1 MFLDFLFL
9 IYILMKR
16 SVYNFK
22 NFLLLEAIKNVNKV
36 IKDLNIDPQDSDLLK
51 IKDLLK
57 KNPNLIGTFLEFR
70 FKEGFPIENIIDRIQ
85 WVLKYPQNVKKLPKN
100 LVNYNSFEEL
110 EDDITHLNNDIK
122 INDFYKS
129 LYKQTR
135 ENIFRLSEEDKK
147 ELDLIVSQFM
157 SLSEEKRKEFTP
169 LKYFKMNNVS
179 TSEFTKALKEFV
191 ESGSLSFN
199 KESILEQLESC
210 ENYDILVN
218 KDNILLIRSNN
229 INTVRKMG
237 SNKWCIVYDTSN
249 YYADRYFGIDTFNT
263 QFILFNFNLPEYMSN
278 SQFGITLNKDGESI
292 DGGCQNKLNQS
303 VPFEDILEMTGL
315 SRSDF
320 KLDLERYNR
329 YKDYLGNLNK
339 YVEASDIDGLIRFI
353 NSNTEF
359 TYDLK
364 SVFRKLNKNE
374 IIIFQEILSKKNYT
388 NPIIELTME
397 YSNVLEQLF
406 TYYNFRGLFKFE
418 SNIDVITLEYITH
431 YCGIYSKDIFGST
444 TYSIKNDGNEYESFI
459 SDFENLKE
467 ILNKYNVFKPKLYNT
482 YKNNVIKNIRNEII
496 NKPNYFKD
504 FKDLMTA
511 LDKFVYSNVLGSD
524 AEDGNVIEYINDEI
538 STLFSYFKEDE
549 HFIKI
554 FKENISNF
562 DVKEILEDNDTYYH
576 TSSKTLFELFSSIDI
591 NDSDFNDN
599 NVIKYVFESNGVK
612 CDYMKSIKCVYDEEE
627 QAYCIMFGDWDKL
640 DDDYF
645 DFSGGYNMSN
655 LHEMFEHWN
664 DYYPDLDSILDNT
677 SYKFHLVT
685 FKHIMDNEDNIKDE
699 IEDDD
704 NIIYDID
711 NHKETYEK
719 YKEFKNDELK
729 ELYREDQNL
738 KSLIN
743 FVSDV
748 VSDEDI
754 MNILDDT
761 LGSTLRS
768 IYSTADN
775 QAMENKLFKELIEE
789 FVDKFNLKYFSDGK
803 AYKRTDDSKLL
814 FKIGDFYGM
823 EDDSYLYDL
832 CYGYGQNFDIYD
844 IFKVIVENKGLI
856 SIPDVSYADWGE
868 VVQDIE
874 FDMMEF

>member
-1 MFLDFLFL
+1 MFVDFLFL

-70 FKEGFPIENIIDRIQ
+70 FKEGFPIENIINRIQ

-100 LVNYNSFEEL
+100 LVDYNSFEEL
-110 EDDITHLNNDIK
+110 EDDITHLINDLK

-135 ENIFRLSEEDKK
+135 ENIFKLSEDDKK

-157 SLSEEKRKEFTP
+157 SLSEEKRSEFTP

-191 ESGSLSFN
+191 ESGTLTFN
-199 KESILEQLESC
+199 KETILEQLESC
-210 ENYDILVN
+210 ENYDILVD
-218 KDNILLIRSNN
+218 KDNLLLIRSNN
-229 INTVRKMG
+229 INTIRKMG

-249 YYADRYFGIDTFNT
+249 YYAERYFGIDTFNT

-278 SQFGITLNKDGESI
+278 SQFGITLDKDGQSV
-292 DGGCQNKLNQS
+292 DGGCQNKSNQY

-320 KLDLERYNR
+320 KLDLERYER
-329 YKDYLGNLNK
+329 YQEYISSIME
-339 YVEASDIDGLIRFI
+339 YAEVSDIDGLLNFI
-353 NSNTEF
+353 NNNTEF
-359 TYDLK
+359 KYNIE
-364 SVFRKLNKNE
+364 SVIHKLNTTEFKL
-374 IIIFQEILSKKNYT
+374 FQGILNKKNYT
-388 NPIIELTME
+388 NPIIELTLG
-397 YSNVLEQLF
+397 YSNVIEQLF
-406 TYYNFRGLFKFE
+406 TYSGYKNLFKFE
-418 SNIDVITLEYITH
+418 NNIDVITLEYIVH
-431 YCGIYSKDIFGST
+431 YCNIYDRDRYEST
-444 TYSIKNDGNEYESFI
+444 TYSIKNDGNEYENFV
-459 SDFENLKE
+459 SDFNSLKE
-467 ILNKYNVFKPKLYNT
+467 ILNEYNVFNPKLYNA
-482 YKNNVIKNIRNEII
+482 YKNKVIKSIRTEII
-496 NKPNYFKD
+496 NKPNHFKD
-504 FKDLMTA
+504 FKDLMNT
-511 LDKFVYSNVLGSD
+511 LDKFVYSNVLGSES
-524 AEDGNVIEYINDEI
+524 EDGNVMEYINDEI
-538 STLFSYFKEDE
+538 STLFSYFKEDVY
-549 HFIKI
+549 FIKI
-554 FKENISNF
+554 FKENIQNF
-562 DVKEILEDNDTYYH
+562 DVKELLEDNDTYYD
-576 TSSKTLFELFSSIDI
+576 TSAKTLFELFGNIDI
-591 NDSDFNDN
+591 NDSDFKDN
-599 NVIKYVFESNGVK
+599 NAIKYVFESNDVE
-612 CDYMKSIKCVYDEEE
+612 CDYMKSIKCVYDDEE
-627 QAYCIMFGDWDKL
+627 QAYCVMFRDWDQL

-645 DFSGGYNMSN
+645 EFSGGYDMSN

-664 DYYPDLDSILDNT
+664 DYYPDLSTILDET
-677 SYKFHLVT
+677 SHKFHLEV
-685 FKHIMDNEDNIKDE
+685 FRHIMDNEDDIKDE

-719 YKEFKNDELK
+719 YKELKNDELK

-754 MNILDDT
+754 MNVLDDT

-775 QAMENKLFKELIEE
+775 QAMENKLFKELIEG

-803 AYKRTDDSKLL
+803 AYKWTNDSKLL

-823 EDDSYLYDL
+823 EEDSYLYDL
-832 CYGYGQNFDIYD
+832 CYGYGIEFDIYD
-844 IFKVIVENKGLI
+844 IFKVIVEDKGLI